1 MPRVNY
7 ELPSAPK
14 RQVVAGK
21 RVSPL
26 GTQARDAQA
35 IAQAKAMDKLIAERE
50 AYMKSHNGN
59 YPSDAQLEASRKNR

>member
-7 ELPSAPK
+7 EVSSTPK
-14 RQVVAGK
+14 TPVVAGK

-35 IAQAKAMDKLIAERE
+35 KAMDKLIAERQ
-50 AYMKSHNGN
+50 AYVTKHGGN
-59 YPSDAQLEASRKNR
+59 YPSDAQLEASRKNK